1 MEIKKHHII
10 LHGNIKKISNYLEI
24 KNKVCIF
31 AM

>member
-1 MEIKKHHII
+1 MENKKHHII
-10 LHGNIKKISNYLEI
+10 LYGNIKKMFNYLEI